1 MQKTVMKTEILN
13 LESWEH
19 EEIKYTVSRTAV
31 VYGSLQEVSS
41 ATYVE
46 RVPLVVVSVTL
57 YA

>member
-1 MQKTVMKTEILN
+1 MKTEILN